1 MQSCTVPCIAMCI
14 ASLQSWAQ
22 LHYTVPHTSSPHLIQ
37 QFLGSRLRSGPIWI
51 RVKLW
56 LSQIRLKI
64 RIIFNGESAPAT
76 KFRVSTKL
84 TIAPCL
90 AATQLMSLPEWIA
103 LLFYPLC
110 WQIQIQIRNWYT
122 KPNSQL
128 NIVRFALLCLLYLY
142 FDKHKIQETK
152 LNSQLLTESD
162 PINVFTV
169 PHWEASTTVP
179 KSFEEN
185 QLQMMLKA
193 KTKNYFVMC
202 VIFEPQSFS
211 QN

>member
-64 RIIFNGESAPAT
+64 RIIFNGESAAAT

-90 AATQLMSLPEWIA
+90 AATQLMSLPEWVA
-103 LLFYPLC
+103 LFFYPYVDKYKYKYKIN
-110 WQIQIQIRNWYT
+110 IQNQTHNCKLSGWAPTHIFAHADYLAMSFIFVFWKIHYT
-122 KPNSQL
+122 K
-128 NIVRFALLCLLYLY
+128 
-142 FDKHKIQETK
+142 
-152 LNSQLLTESD
+152 
-162 PINVFTV
+162 
-169 PHWEASTTVP
+169 
-179 KSFEEN
+179 
-185 QLQMMLKA
+185 
-193 KTKNYFVMC
+193 
-202 VIFEPQSFS
+202 
-211 QN
+211 